1 MSRFI
6 NLEFGGEAEDQSQRE
21 TQGLARDE
29 HYYLH
34 EAEAAFE
41 RGDFEKALRHY
52 GKVLEFNPQ
61 NASAW
66 TAQVR
71 MLIELRQY
79 QDANAWADKALE
91 TFAGE
96 AELLAAKAVALA
108 RNGDLKG
115 ALVFSDLSIE
125 KQADTPQVWLAR
137 GDVLLGRKEARA
149 DYCFEKALLLAPG
162 NWVILW
168 LAGRVRLYHG
178 QFAAALQL
186 AQQAI
191 GREAGHFVLWLEQ
204 GRCQES
210 LGLVNAAKD
219 SFARALELEPDC
231 PAATEALTRLR
242 SHGIGDSMRA
252 WWRRLKK

>member
-6 NLEFGGEAEDQSQRE
+6 NLEFGDEAEDQSQGE
-21 TQGLARDE
+21 TPGLAKDE
-29 HYYLH
+29 HFYLC
-34 EAEAAFE
+34 EAQAALE
-41 RGDFEKALRHY
+41 RADFEKALRHY
-52 GKVLEFNPQ
+52 GKVLDFNPK

-71 MLIELRQY
+71 MLIELDQFR
-79 QDANAWADKALE
+79 DANAWADKALE
-91 TFAGE
+91 SFPRE

-115 ALVFSDLSIE
+115 ALVFSDASIE
-125 KQADTPQVWLAR
+125 EQAGTPYVWLAR
-137 GDVLLGRKEARA
+137 GDVLLARKEARA
-149 DYCFEKALLLAPG
+149 DYCFEKALLLAAG

-168 LAGRVRLYHG
+168 QAARVRFYHE

-191 GREAGHFVLWLEQ
+191 GRDAGRFVLWLEE

-210 LGLVNAAKD
+210 LGLLDAAQD
-219 SFARALELEPDC
+219 SFSRALELDPGC
-231 PAATEALTRLR
+231 HAATEALAQLR
-242 SHGIGDSMRA
+242 AHGIEDRVRG